1 MSDLLKYGL
10 LIVGM
15 LVAAVYI
22 YYLVIFLSPESSVF
36 ITR

>member
-1 MSDLLKYGL
+1 MSDLRKYGL

-15 LVAAVYI
+15 LLAAVYI